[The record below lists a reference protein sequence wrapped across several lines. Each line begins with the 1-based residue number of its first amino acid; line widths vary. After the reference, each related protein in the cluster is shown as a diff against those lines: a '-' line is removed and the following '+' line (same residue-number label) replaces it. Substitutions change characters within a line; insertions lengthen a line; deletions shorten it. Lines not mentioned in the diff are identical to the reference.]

1 VLFGGEE
8 SYGSLV
14 GDYVKDKDAIT
25 VSAMFAEM
33 AGFYK
38 LQGKTLMQRLEEIF
52 VQYGYAREE
61 TISLGYT
68 GAAGNDVIR
77 AIMAELRAR
86 PPRQF
91 CGRPVIAAIDY
102 KAPEGGGSRTALGGS
117 GSVLFCD
124 AEPADAAAHT
134 GYVPVQGIEVPLF
147 WHGDYKIIGA
157 RARLPEANM
166 LVYVLADGSKIIARP
181 SGTEPKIKFYVLA
194 RGTPEAAKGS
204 AQDKQAVNSFFAS
217 VKQELTEFAGRI
229 AGPILEPA

>member
-1 VLFGGEE
+1 MPGMPGMPAQQQTLQQPYRSLSRRERVELLSQHSLCVLFGGEE

-86 PPRQF
+86 PPQQF
-91 CGRPVIAAIDY
+91 CGRQVIAAIDY
-102 KAPEGGGSRTALGGS
+102 KAPDDGGSRTALAGN

-124 AEPADAAAHT
+124 AEPADASAHT
-134 GYVPVQGIEVPLF
+134 GYEPVQGVQVPLF

-157 RARLPEANM
+157 ARTACRRPICLSTCLP
-166 LVYVLADGSKIIARP
+166 
-181 SGTEPKIKFYVLA
+181 T
-194 RGTPEAAKGS
+194 
-204 AQDKQAVNSFFAS
+204 AQK
-217 VKQELTEFAGRI
+217 
-229 AGPILEPA
+229 